1 MQVLALKYRPKHFSE
16 LVGQE
21 SVAKTLSLALDNQRL
36 ANAYL
41 FSGLRGSGKTS
52 SSRIFA
58 RALMCETGPKAV
70 PCDTCIQCQSALN
83 NHHIDIIEMDG
94 ASNRG
99 IDDVRNLIE
108 QTRYKPSFGRYKIF
122 IIDEVHMFTTE
133 AFNALLKTLEE
144 PPSHVKF
151 LLATTDAL
159 KLPATILSRTQHF
172 RFKKIPENSVI
183 SHLKTILEKEQVS
196 YETSALEKLAHS
208 GQGSLRDTITLL
220 EQAIN
225 YCDNAITESKV
236 AEMLGAIDRSVLEDF
251 FQSLINQDEA
261 RLQERYAI
269 LENYETESVLEE
281 MMLFLKAKLLS
292 PDSYS
297 ILLIERFFKII
308 MSSLSLLKEGANAS
322 FVLLLLK
329 MKFKE
334 ALKLKALDDAI
345 LELEQSKESVL
356 KPLNQNANAS
366 KQEPKSTE
374 KIEQAERI
382 EGTEKKEK
390 LETRENTETLQ
401 TLMLS
406 AKDRIFHNLF
416 KQVQTLVYERNY
428 ELGEVFE
435 KNIRFIDFDSQTK
448 TLTWESLATDKDKEL
463 LRERFKIVKSIVD
476 GVFGKGENIKIAL
489 KHHLENKSTLE
500 TQEIKDFK
508 ISSLREKILP
518 KPTIETTAETK
529 ENDTKEAVG
538 KALQTKENDTKEAVG
553 KALQTKENDT
563 KEAVGK
569 ALQTK
574 ENDTKEAVGK
584 ALQTKENDTKE
595 TKETQPKQAPTA
607 LQEFMANH
615 SELIEEI
622 KSEFEIKSVELL

>member
-58 RALMCETGPKAV
+58 RALMCEEGPKAV

-345 LELEQSKESVL
+345 LELEQSKESAL
-356 KPLNQNANAS
+356 KPLNQNANAF
-366 KQEPKSTE
+366 KQESAE
-374 KIEQAERI
+374 KIEKP
-382 EGTEKKEK
+382 GKK
-390 LETRENTETLQ
+390 ENTETPQ
-401 TLMLS
+401 TPMLS

-428 ELGEVFE
+428 ELGAVFE

-489 KHHLENKSTLE
+489 KHHLENKSALE
-500 TQEIKDFK
+500 EIKEFK
-508 ISSLREKILP
+508 FPSLKP
-518 KPTIETTAETK
+518 KPTTETTAEMKEKETKEAIEKETK
-529 ENDTKEAVG
+529 ENDTKEI
-538 KALQTKENDTKEAVG
+538 Q
-553 KALQTKENDT
+553 
-563 KEAVGK
+563 
-569 ALQTK
+569 
-574 ENDTKEAVGK
+574 
-584 ALQTKENDTKE
+584 
-595 TKETQPKQAPTA
+595 ETQPKETPTA
-607 LQEFMANH
+607 LQEFMASH
-615 SELIEEI
+615 SDLIEEI

>member
-58 RALMCETGPKAV
+58 RALMCEEGPKAV

-261 RLQERYAI
+261 RLKERYAI

-345 LELEQSKESVL
+345 LELEQA
-356 KPLNQNANAS
+356 PFNQSPSISYNAP
-366 KQEPKSTE
+366 KQEPKSAE
-374 KIEQAERI
+374 KVEKP
-382 EGTEKKEK
+382 EKKESA
-390 LETRENTETLQ
+390 EAPQ
-401 TLMLS
+401 TPMLS
-406 AKDRIFHNLF
+406 AKDRIFYNLF

-428 ELGEVFE
+428 ELGAVFE

-463 LRERFKIVKSIVD
+463 LRERFKIVKGIVD
-476 GVFGKGENIKIAL
+476 GIFGKGESIKIAL
-489 KHHLENKSTLE
+489 KHHLENKSAREE
-500 TQEIKDFK
+500 TKEIK

-518 KPTIETTAETK
+518 KPTTETTAETK
-529 ENDTKEAVG
+529 EKEVQ
-538 KALQTKENDTKEAVG
+538 KNEIKEKEIKENDTKEV
-553 KALQTKENDT
+553 Q
-563 KEAVGK
+563 
-569 ALQTK
+569 
-574 ENDTKEAVGK
+574 
-584 ALQTKENDTKE
+584 
-595 TKETQPKQAPTA
+595 ETQPKESPTA

-615 SELIEEI
+615 SNLIEEI

>member
-58 RALMCETGPKAV
+58 RALMCEEGPKAV

-196 YETSALEKLAHS
+196 YESSALEKLAHS

-251 FQSLINQDEA
+251 FQSLINQDEV
-261 RLQERYAI
+261 RLKERYAI
-269 LENYETESVLEE
+269 LEKYETESVLEE

-356 KPLNQNANAS
+356 KPLNQNANAP
-366 KQEPKSTE
+366 KQEPKSAE
-374 KIEQAERI
+374 KREKP
-382 EGTEKKEK
+382 EKK
-390 LETRENTETLQ
+390 ENTETPQ
-401 TLMLS
+401 TPMLS

-428 ELGEVFE
+428 ELGAVFE

-448 TLTWESLATDKDKEL
+448 TLTWESLATNKDKEL

-489 KHHLENKSTLE
+489 KNHLENKSAPEE
-500 TQEIKDFK
+500 TKEVKDFK
-508 ISSLREKILP
+508 ISSLREKISP
-518 KPTIETTAETK
+518 KPTTETTAETK
-529 ENDTKEAVG
+529 EKEIQKKEIKENNTKEV
-538 KALQTKENDTKEAVG
+538 Q
-553 KALQTKENDT
+553 
-563 KEAVGK
+563 
-569 ALQTK
+569 
-574 ENDTKEAVGK
+574 
-584 ALQTKENDTKE
+584 
-595 TKETQPKQAPTA
+595 ETQPKEAPTA

-615 SELIEEI
+615 SNLIEEI

>member
-21 SVAKTLSLALDNQRL
+21 SVAKTLSLALNNQRL

-58 RALMCETGPKAV
+58 RALMCEEGPKAV
-70 PCDTCIQCQSALN
+70 PCDTCTQCQSALN

-308 MSSLSLLKEGANAS
+308 MSGLSLLKEGANAS

-345 LELEQSKESVL
+345 LELEQSKESAL
-356 KPLNQNANAS
+356 KPLNQNANAF
-366 KQEPKSTE
+366 KQEPKSAK
-374 KIEQAERI
+374 KIEKP
-382 EGTEKKEK
+382 EK
-390 LETRENTETLQ
+390 RENTETPQ
-401 TLMLS
+401 TPMLS

-428 ELGEVFE
+428 ELGAVFE

-489 KHHLENKSTLE
+489 KNHSENKSTLE
-500 TQEIKDFK
+500 VVKEFK
-508 ISSLREKILP
+508 FPSSKP
-518 KPTIETTAETK
+518 KPTTETTAETK
-529 ENDTKEAVG
+529 E
-538 KALQTKENDTKEAVG
+538 
-553 KALQTKENDT
+553 
-563 KEAVGK
+563 
-569 ALQTK
+569 
-574 ENDTKEAVGK
+574 
-584 ALQTKENDTKE
+584 KE
-595 TKETQPKQAPTA
+595 TKEKEIKEKEIKEKEIKEKEVQETQPKQAPTA

-615 SELIEEI
+615 SNLIEEI

>member
-58 RALMCETGPKAV
+58 RALMCEEGPKAV
-70 PCDTCIQCQSALN
+70 PCDTCTQCQSALN

-356 KPLNQNANAS
+356 KPLNQNANAP
-366 KQEPKSTE
+366 KQEPKS
-374 KIEQAERI
+374 AERI
-382 EGTEKKEK
+382 EGTEKKESAEK
-390 LETRENTETLQ
+390 KENAETPQ
-401 TLMLS
+401 TPMLS

-428 ELGEVFE
+428 ELGAVFE
-435 KNIRFIDFDSQTK
+435 KNICFIDFDSQTK

-463 LRERFKIVKSIVD
+463 LRERFKIVKGIVD
-476 GVFGKGENIKIAL
+476 SVFGKGENIKIAL
-489 KHHLENKSTLE
+489 KNHLENKSAPLE
-500 TQEIKDFK
+500 EVKEFK

-518 KPTIETTAETK
+518 KPTTETTAEMQEKEVQKNEIKEKEIK
-529 ENDTKEAVG
+529 ENDTKEV
-538 KALQTKENDTKEAVG
+538 Q
-553 KALQTKENDT
+553 
-563 KEAVGK
+563 
-569 ALQTK
+569 
-574 ENDTKEAVGK
+574 
-584 ALQTKENDTKE
+584 
-595 TKETQPKQAPTA
+595 ETQPKQAPTA

>member
-16 LVGQE
+16 LIGQE

-58 RALMCETGPKAV
+58 RALMCEEGPKAV

-196 YETSALEKLAHS
+196 YESSALEKLAHS

-261 RLQERYAI
+261 RLKERYAI

-345 LELEQSKESVL
+345 LELEQT
-356 KPLNQNANAS
+356 PFNQNPSISYNAP

-374 KIEQAERI
+374 KREQAERI
-382 EGTEKKEK
+382 EGTEKREK
-390 LETRENTETLQ
+390 LEKRENAETPQ
-401 TLMLS
+401 TPMLS

-428 ELGEVFE
+428 ELGAVFE

-489 KHHLENKSTLE
+489 KNHSENKSAREE
-500 TQEIKDFK
+500 TKEIKDFK

-518 KPTIETTAETK
+518 QPTTETTAEMKEKETKEAVKKEIKEKEIK
-529 ENDTKEAVG
+529 ENDTKEI
-538 KALQTKENDTKEAVG
+538 Q
-553 KALQTKENDT
+553 
-563 KEAVGK
+563 
-569 ALQTK
+569 
-574 ENDTKEAVGK
+574 
-584 ALQTKENDTKE
+584 
-595 TKETQPKQAPTA
+595 ETQPKEAPTA

-615 SELIEEI
+615 SNLIEEI

>member
-196 YETSALEKLAHS
+196 YENSALEKLAHS

-269 LENYETESVLEE
+269 LENYETEGVLEE

-292 PDSYS
+292 PDTYS

-345 LELEQSKESVL
+345 VELEQT
-356 KPLNQNANAS
+356 PFNQNPSISYNAP
-366 KQEPKSTE
+366 KQEFKNIE
-374 KIEQAERI
+374 KREKREQIESI
-382 EGTEKKEK
+382 EK
-390 LETRENTETLQ
+390 RENTETPQ
-401 TLMLS
+401 TPMLS

-428 ELGEVFE
+428 ELGAVFE
-435 KNIRFIDFDSQTK
+435 KNIRFIDFDSQIK

-489 KHHLENKSTLE
+489 KHHLENKSAPEE
-500 TQEIKDFK
+500 TKEFK
-508 ISSLREKILP
+508 FPPLKP
-518 KPTIETTAETK
+518 KPTTETTAEMK
-529 ENDTKEAVG
+529 ENEKEAVG
-538 KALQTKENDTKEAVG
+538 KALQTKENDTKEIQ
-553 KALQTKENDT
+553 KKEVQKKRFKKPN
-563 KEAVGK
+563 
-569 ALQTK
+569 
-574 ENDTKEAVGK
+574 
-584 ALQTKENDTKE
+584 
-595 TKETQPKQAPTA
+595 PKKPQQRCKNLWLTT
-607 LQEFMANH
+607 LN
-615 SELIEEI
+615 
-622 KSEFEIKSVELL
+622 

>member
-58 RALMCETGPKAV
+58 RALMCEEGPKAV

-196 YETSALEKLAHS
+196 YESSALEKLAHS

-261 RLQERYAI
+261 RLKERYAI

-345 LELEQSKESVL
+345 VELEQT
-356 KPLNQNANAS
+356 PFNQSPSISYNAP
-366 KQEPKSTE
+366 KQEPKSAE
-374 KIEQAERI
+374 RIEQAERI
-382 EGTEKKEK
+382 EGTEK
-390 LETRENTETLQ
+390 RENTEKIASAETPQ
-401 TLMLS
+401 TPMLS

-428 ELGEVFE
+428 ELGAVFE

-448 TLTWESLATDKDKEL
+448 TLTWESLATNKDKEL

-489 KHHLENKSTLE
+489 KNHSENKSAPEE
-500 TQEIKDFK
+500 TKDFK
-508 ISSLREKILP
+508 FSYSKP
-518 KPTIETTAETK
+518 KPTIETTAEMK
-529 ENDTKEAVG
+529 EKEVQKNEIKEKEVQENDTKEI
-538 KALQTKENDTKEAVG
+538 QEA
-553 KALQTKENDT
+553 
-563 KEAVGK
+563 
-569 ALQTK
+569 
-574 ENDTKEAVGK
+574 
-584 ALQTKENDTKE
+584 
-595 TKETQPKQAPTA
+595 QPKQASTA

-615 SELIEEI
+615 SNLIEEI

>member
-58 RALMCETGPKAV
+58 RALMCEKGPKAV
-70 PCDTCIQCQSALN
+70 PCDTCTQCQSALN

-183 SHLKTILEKEQVS
+183 SHLKTILEKERVS

-292 PDSYS
+292 PDAYS

-345 LELEQSKESVL
+345 LELEQSKESAL
-356 KPLNQNANAS
+356 KPLNQNANAF
-366 KQEPKSTE
+366 KQESAE
-374 KIEQAERI
+374 KIEKPEKRESAE
-382 EGTEKKEK
+382 TP
-390 LETRENTETLQ
+390 Q
-401 TLMLS
+401 TPMLS

-428 ELGEVFE
+428 ELGAVFE
-435 KNIRFIDFDSQTK
+435 KNICFIDFDSQTK
-448 TLTWESLATDKDKEL
+448 TLTWESLATHKDKEL

-489 KHHLENKSTLE
+489 KNHSENKSALE
-500 TQEIKDFK
+500 VVKEFK
-508 ISSLREKILP
+508 FPSLKP
-518 KPTIETTAETK
+518 KPTTETTAETK
-529 ENDTKEAVG
+529 EKEI
-538 KALQTKENDTKEAVG
+538 QENDTKEI
-553 KALQTKENDT
+553 Q
-563 KEAVGK
+563 
-569 ALQTK
+569 
-574 ENDTKEAVGK
+574 
-584 ALQTKENDTKE
+584 
-595 TKETQPKQAPTA
+595 ETQPKETPTA

-615 SELIEEI
+615 SDLIEEI

>member
-58 RALMCETGPKAV
+58 RALMCEEGPKAV

-345 LELEQSKESVL
+345 LELEQTKESAFQ
-356 KPLNQNANAS
+356 PLNQNANAP
-366 KQEPKSTE
+366 KQEPKS
-374 KIEQAERI
+374 AERI
-382 EGTEKKEK
+382 ERTEKRESTEK
-390 LETRENTETLQ
+390 IASAETPQ
-401 TLMLS
+401 TPMFS

-428 ELGEVFE
+428 ELGAVFE

-476 GVFGKGENIKIAL
+476 GVFGKGENIKIVL
-489 KHHLENKSTLE
+489 KNHSENKSAREE
-500 TQEIKDFK
+500 TKEVKDFK

-518 KPTIETTAETK
+518 KPTTETTAEMKEKEVQKNEIKEKEIK
-529 ENDTKEAVG
+529 ENDTKEV
-538 KALQTKENDTKEAVG
+538 Q
-553 KALQTKENDT
+553 
-563 KEAVGK
+563 
-569 ALQTK
+569 
-574 ENDTKEAVGK
+574 
-584 ALQTKENDTKE
+584 
-595 TKETQPKQAPTA
+595 ETQPKETPTA

>member
-58 RALMCETGPKAV
+58 RALMCEEGPKAV

-261 RLQERYAI
+261 RLKERYAI

-345 LELEQSKESVL
+345 VELEQA
-356 KPLNQNANAS
+356 PFNQSPSISYNAP
-366 KQEPKSTE
+366 KQEPKS
-374 KIEQAERI
+374 IERI
-382 EGTEKKEK
+382 EGAEKKE
-390 LETRENTETLQ
+390 NTEIPQ
-401 TLMLS
+401 TPMLS

-428 ELGEVFE
+428 ELGAVFE

-448 TLTWESLATDKDKEL
+448 TLTWESLAADKDKEL
-463 LRERFKIVKSIVD
+463 LRERFKIVKGIVD

-489 KHHLENKSTLE
+489 KNHSENKSAPE
-500 TQEIKDFK
+500 TKEVKEFK
-508 ISSLREKILP
+508 FPFL
-518 KPTIETTAETK
+518 KPQPTTETTAEMKEKEVQKNEIKEKEIK
-529 ENDTKEAVG
+529 ENDTKEVQE
-538 KALQTKENDTKEAVG
+538 KEIKENE
-553 KALQTKENDT
+553 
-563 KEAVGK
+563 
-569 ALQTK
+569 
-574 ENDTKEAVGK
+574 
-584 ALQTKENDTKE
+584 TKE
-595 TKETQPKQAPTA
+595 TKEAKPKEAPTA

>member
-58 RALMCETGPKAV
+58 RALMCEEGPKAV

-196 YETSALEKLAHS
+196 YESSALEKLAHS

-251 FQSLINQDEA
+251 FQSLINQDEV

-269 LENYETESVLEE
+269 LENYETEGVLEE

-345 LELEQSKESVL
+345 LELEQT
-356 KPLNQNANAS
+356 PFNQNPSISYNAP
-366 KQEPKSTE
+366 KQEFKGTE
-374 KIEQAERI
+374 KIEQVERI
-382 EGTEKKEK
+382 EGTEKREK
-390 LETRENTETLQ
+390 LEKRENTEAPQ
-401 TLMLS
+401 TPMLS

-428 ELGEVFE
+428 ELGAVFE

-476 GVFGKGENIKIAL
+476 GVFGKGESIKIAL
-489 KHHLENKSTLE
+489 KNHLENKSAPEE
-500 TQEIKDFK
+500 TKEVKEFK
-508 ISSLREKILP
+508 FPYL
-518 KPTIETTAETK
+518 KPQPTTETTAETK
-529 ENDTKEAVG
+529 ENEKEAVG
-538 KALQTKENDTKEAVG
+538 KALQTKENDTKEIKEKEVQE
-553 KALQTKENDT
+553 KEIKENDT
-563 KEAVGK
+563 KEV
-569 ALQTK
+569 Q
-574 ENDTKEAVGK
+574 
-584 ALQTKENDTKE
+584 
-595 TKETQPKQAPTA
+595 ETQPKETPTA

>member
-58 RALMCETGPKAV
+58 RALMCEEGPKAV

-236 AEMLGAIDRSVLEDF
+236 AAMLGAIDRSVLEDF

-261 RLQERYAI
+261 RLKERYAI

-345 LELEQSKESVL
+345 VELEQA
-356 KPLNQNANAS
+356 PFNQSPSISYNAP
-366 KQEPKSTE
+366 KQEFKNIEKRE
-374 KIEQAERI
+374 KIEQI
-382 EGTEKKEK
+382 ESIEK
-390 LETRENTETLQ
+390 RENAETPQ
-401 TLMLS
+401 TPMLS

-428 ELGEVFE
+428 ELGVVFE

-463 LRERFKIVKSIVD
+463 LRERVKIVKSIVD
-476 GVFGKGENIKIAL
+476 SVFGKGENIKIAL
-489 KHHLENKSTLE
+489 KNHLENKSTPEE
-500 TQEIKDFK
+500 TKEVKDFK

-518 KPTIETTAETK
+518 KPTTETTAEIQEKETKEAVKKEIKEKEIQKKEIK
-529 ENDTKEAVG
+529 ENDTKEV
-538 KALQTKENDTKEAVG
+538 Q
-553 KALQTKENDT
+553 
-563 KEAVGK
+563 
-569 ALQTK
+569 
-574 ENDTKEAVGK
+574 
-584 ALQTKENDTKE
+584 
-595 TKETQPKQAPTA
+595 ETQPKETPTA
-607 LQEFMANH
+607 LQEFMANY
-615 SELIEEI
+615 SDLIEEI

>member
-58 RALMCETGPKAV
+58 RALMCEEGPKAV
-70 PCDTCIQCQSALN
+70 PCDTCTQCQSALN

-236 AEMLGAIDRSVLEDF
+236 TEMLGAIDRSVLEDF

-292 PDSYS
+292 PDTYS

-308 MSSLSLLKEGANAS
+308 MSGLSLLKEGANAS

-356 KPLNQNANAS
+356 KPLNQNASAF
-366 KQEPKSTE
+366 KQESAE
-374 KIEQAERI
+374 KIEKPEKRESAE
-382 EGTEKKEK
+382 TP
-390 LETRENTETLQ
+390 Q
-401 TLMLS
+401 TPMLS

-428 ELGEVFE
+428 ELGAVFE

-448 TLTWESLATDKDKEL
+448 TLIWESLATHKDKEL

-489 KHHLENKSTLE
+489 KNHSENKSTLE
-500 TQEIKDFK
+500 EIKEFK
-508 ISSLREKILP
+508 FPSLKP
-518 KPTIETTAETK
+518 KPTTETTAEMKEKETKEAIEKETK
-529 ENDTKEAVG
+529 ENDTKEI
-538 KALQTKENDTKEAVG
+538 Q
-553 KALQTKENDT
+553 
-563 KEAVGK
+563 
-569 ALQTK
+569 
-574 ENDTKEAVGK
+574 
-584 ALQTKENDTKE
+584 
-595 TKETQPKQAPTA
+595 ETQPKETPTA

-615 SELIEEI
+615 SDLIEEI

>member
-108 QTRYKPSFGRYKIF
+108 QTRYKPSFGHYKIF

-345 LELEQSKESVL
+345 LELEQT
-356 KPLNQNANAS
+356 PFNQSPSISYNAP

-390 LETRENTETLQ
+390 LETRENTETPQ
-401 TLMLS
+401 TPMLS

-428 ELGEVFE
+428 ELGAVFE

-448 TLTWESLATDKDKEL
+448 TLTWESLATNKDKEL
-463 LRERFKIVKSIVD
+463 LRERFKIVKGIVD
-476 GVFGKGENIKIAL
+476 SVFGKGENIKIAL
-489 KHHLENKSTLE
+489 KNHLENKNAREE
-500 TQEIKDFK
+500 TKEVK

-518 KPTIETTAETK
+518 KPTTETTAETKEKEVQKNEIKEKETK
-529 ENDTKEAVG
+529 ENDTKEV
-538 KALQTKENDTKEAVG
+538 QETKP
-553 KALQTKENDT
+553 
-563 KEAVGK
+563 
-569 ALQTK
+569 
-574 ENDTKEAVGK
+574 
-584 ALQTKENDTKE
+584 KE
-595 TKETQPKQAPTA
+595 TPTA

>member
-58 RALMCETGPKAV
+58 RALMCEEGPKAV

-196 YETSALEKLAHS
+196 YESSALEKLAHS

-269 LENYETESVLEE
+269 LENYETEGVLEE

-345 LELEQSKESVL
+345 VELEQA
-356 KPLNQNANAS
+356 PFNQSPSISYNAP
-366 KQEPKSTE
+366 KQEFKNINIEKRE
-374 KIEQAERI
+374 KIEQIESIEKRESAE
-382 EGTEKKEK
+382 TP
-390 LETRENTETLQ
+390 Q
-401 TLMLS
+401 TPMLS

-428 ELGEVFE
+428 ELGAVFE

-489 KHHLENKSTLE
+489 KHHLENKNAPEE
-500 TQEIKDFK
+500 TKEFK
-508 ISSLREKILP
+508 FPPL
-518 KPTIETTAETK
+518 KPQPTTETTAEMK
-529 ENDTKEAVG
+529 EKETKEAVG
-538 KALQTKENDTKEAVG
+538 KALQTKENDTKEI
-553 KALQTKENDT
+553 KEKEIKENDT
-563 KEAVGK
+563 KEV
-569 ALQTK
+569 K
-574 ENDTKEAVGK
+574 EKE
-584 ALQTKENDTKE
+584 TKE
-595 TKETQPKQAPTA
+595 TKEAQPKEAPTA

-615 SELIEEI
+615 SNLIEEI

>member
-196 YETSALEKLAHS
+196 YESSALEKLAHS

-269 LENYETESVLEE
+269 LENYETEGVLEE

-292 PDSYS
+292 PDTYS

-345 LELEQSKESVL
+345 VELEQT
-356 KPLNQNANAS
+356 PFNQSPSISYNAP
-366 KQEPKSTE
+366 KQESKNIEKRE
-374 KIEQAERI
+374 KIEQI
-382 EGTEKKEK
+382 ESIEK
-390 LETRENTETLQ
+390 RENTETPQ
-401 TLMLS
+401 TPMLS

-428 ELGEVFE
+428 ELGTVFE

-476 GVFGKGENIKIAL
+476 GVFGKGESIKIAL
-489 KHHLENKSTLE
+489 KHHLENKSAPEE
-500 TQEIKDFK
+500 TKEVKDFK
-508 ISSLREKILP
+508 FPFL
-518 KPTIETTAETK
+518 KPQPTTETTAETK
-529 ENDTKEAVG
+529 ENEKEAVG
-538 KALQTKENDTKEAVG
+538 KALQTKENDTKEV
-553 KALQTKENDT
+553 KE
-563 KEAVGK
+563 KEI
-569 ALQTK
+569 QEK
-574 ENDTKEAVGK
+574 EIKE
-584 ALQTKENDTKE
+584 KETKE
-595 TKETQPKQAPTA
+595 TKEAQPKEAPTA

>member
-58 RALMCETGPKAV
+58 RALMCEKGPKAV

-144 PPSHVKF
+144 PPGHVKF

-196 YETSALEKLAHS
+196 YESSALEKLAHS

-261 RLQERYAI
+261 RLKERYAI

-345 LELEQSKESVL
+345 VELEQT
-356 KPLNQNANAS
+356 PFNQSPSISYNAP

-382 EGTEKKEK
+382 EGTEKKESAEK
-390 LETRENTETLQ
+390 RENAETPQ
-401 TLMLS
+401 TPMLS

-428 ELGEVFE
+428 ELGAVFE

-448 TLTWESLATDKDKEL
+448 TLTWESLAADKDKEL

-476 GVFGKGENIKIAL
+476 GVFGKGESIKIAL
-489 KHHLENKSTLE
+489 KNHLENKSAPEE
-500 TQEIKDFK
+500 TKEIKDFK

-518 KPTIETTAETK
+518 KPTTETTAEMKENETKEAAEKETK
-529 ENDTKEAVG
+529 ENDTKE
-538 KALQTKENDTKEAVG
+538 KEI
-553 KALQTKENDT
+553 Q
-563 KEAVGK
+563 
-569 ALQTK
+569 
-574 ENDTKEAVGK
+574 
-584 ALQTKENDTKE
+584 
-595 TKETQPKQAPTA
+595 ETQPKETPTA

-615 SELIEEI
+615 SNLIEEI

>member
-21 SVAKTLSLALDNQRL
+21 SVAKTLSLALNNQRL

-58 RALMCETGPKAV
+58 RALMCEEGPKAV
-70 PCDTCIQCQSALN
+70 PCDTCTQCQSALN

-292 PDSYS
+292 PDTYS

-345 LELEQSKESVL
+345 LELEQTKESVF
-356 KPLNQNANAS
+356 KPINQNANAP

-374 KIEQAERI
+374 KIENP
-382 EGTEKKEK
+382 EK
-390 LETRENTETLQ
+390 RENAETPQ
-401 TLMLS
+401 TPMLS

-428 ELGEVFE
+428 ELGAVFE

-448 TLTWESLATDKDKEL
+448 TLIWESLATDKDKEL

-489 KHHLENKSTLE
+489 KNHSENKSVLE
-500 TQEIKDFK
+500 ETKDFK
-508 ISSLREKILP
+508 FSYSKP
-518 KPTIETTAETK
+518 KPTTETTAEMK
-529 ENDTKEAVG
+529 EKETKEAV
-538 KALQTKENDTKEAVG
+538 KKEVKEKEIQEKEIKENETKEV
-553 KALQTKENDT
+553 Q
-563 KEAVGK
+563 
-569 ALQTK
+569 
-574 ENDTKEAVGK
+574 
-584 ALQTKENDTKE
+584 
-595 TKETQPKQAPTA
+595 ETQPKEAPTV

>member
-58 RALMCETGPKAV
+58 RALMCEEGPKAV

-196 YETSALEKLAHS
+196 YEASALEKLAHS

-261 RLQERYAI
+261 RLKERYAI

-334 ALKLKALDDAI
+334 ALKLKAIDDAI
-345 LELEQSKESVL
+345 LELEQTKESVL
-356 KPLNQNANAS
+356 KPINQNANAL
-366 KQEPKSTE
+366 KQEPKS
-374 KIEQAERI
+374 AERI
-382 EGTEKKEK
+382 EGTEK
-390 LETRENTETLQ
+390 RENAETPQ
-401 TLMLS
+401 TPMLS

-428 ELGEVFE
+428 ELGAVFE
-435 KNIRFIDFDSQTK
+435 KKIRFIDFDSQTK
-448 TLTWESLATDKDKEL
+448 TLTWESLATHKDKEL

-489 KHHLENKSTLE
+489 KNQNKSALE
-500 TQEIKDFK
+500 VVKEFK
-508 ISSLREKILP
+508 FPYSKP
-518 KPTIETTAETK
+518 KPTTETTAETK
-529 ENDTKEAVG
+529 EKEIQ
-538 KALQTKENDTKEAVG
+538 KNEIKEKEVQ
-553 KALQTKENDT
+553 KNKIKE
-563 KEAVGK
+563 V
-569 ALQTK
+569 Q
-574 ENDTKEAVGK
+574 
-584 ALQTKENDTKE
+584 
-595 TKETQPKQAPTA
+595 ETQPKETPTA

-615 SELIEEI
+615 SNLIEEI

>member
-58 RALMCETGPKAV
+58 RALMCEEGPKAV

-196 YETSALEKLAHS
+196 YENSALEKLAHS

-261 RLQERYAI
+261 RLQERYTI
-269 LENYETESVLEE
+269 LENYETEGVLEE

-345 LELEQSKESVL
+345 VELEQA
-356 KPLNQNANAS
+356 PFNQSPSISYNAP
-366 KQEPKSTE
+366 KQEFKSIE
-374 KIEQAERI
+374 KREQREQIESMEKRERI
-382 EGTEKKEK
+382 ETP
-390 LETRENTETLQ
+390 Q
-401 TLMLS
+401 TPMLS

-428 ELGEVFE
+428 ELGAVFE

-448 TLTWESLATDKDKEL
+448 TLTWESLAADKDKEL

-489 KHHLENKSTLE
+489 KHHLENKNAPE
-500 TQEIKDFK
+500 
-508 ISSLREKILP
+508 
-518 KPTIETTAETK
+518 ETK
-529 ENDTKEAVG
+529 EVKEFKFPPLKPKLTTEMTAEIQEKETKEAVG
-538 KALQTKENDTKEAVG
+538 KEIKEKEVQ
-553 KALQTKENDT
+553 KKEVQKN
-563 KEAVGK
+563 E
-569 ALQTK
+569 
-574 ENDTKEAVGK
+574 
-584 ALQTKENDTKE
+584 TKE
-595 TKETQPKQAPTA
+595 TKEIQPKEAPTA
-607 LQEFMANH
+607 LQEFIANH

>member
-196 YETSALEKLAHS
+196 YESSALEKLAHS

-269 LENYETESVLEE
+269 LENYETEGVLEE

-345 LELEQSKESVL
+345 VELEQT
-356 KPLNQNANAS
+356 PFNQSPSISYNAP
-366 KQEPKSTE
+366 KQESKNIEKRE
-374 KIEQAERI
+374 KIEQIESIEKRESAE
-382 EGTEKKEK
+382 TP
-390 LETRENTETLQ
+390 Q
-401 TLMLS
+401 TPMLS

-428 ELGEVFE
+428 ELGAVFE

-448 TLTWESLATDKDKEL
+448 TLTWESLAADKDKEL

-489 KHHLENKSTLE
+489 KHHLENKNAPEE
-500 TQEIKDFK
+500 TKEVKEFK
-508 ISSLREKILP
+508 FPPLKP
-518 KPTIETTAETK
+518 KLTTETTAEMKEKETKEAVKKEIKEKEVQKKEIK
-529 ENDTKEAVG
+529 ENDTKEV
-538 KALQTKENDTKEAVG
+538 KEKEV
-553 KALQTKENDT
+553 Q
-563 KEAVGK
+563 
-569 ALQTK
+569 
-574 ENDTKEAVGK
+574 
-584 ALQTKENDTKE
+584 
-595 TKETQPKQAPTA
+595 ETQPKEAPTA

-615 SELIEEI
+615 SNLIEEI

>member
-196 YETSALEKLAHS
+196 YESSALEKLAHS

-261 RLQERYAI
+261 RLQECYAI

-292 PDSYS
+292 PDTYS

-345 LELEQSKESVL
+345 LELEQT
-356 KPLNQNANAS
+356 PFNQSPSISYSAP
-366 KQEPKSTE
+366 KQEFKN
-374 KIEQAERI
+374 IEQREQREQI
-382 EGTEKKEK
+382 ENIEK
-390 LETRENTETLQ
+390 RENAEALQ
-401 TLMLS
+401 TPMLS

-428 ELGEVFE
+428 ELGAVFE

-448 TLTWESLATDKDKEL
+448 TLTWESLATNKDKEL

-476 GVFGKGENIKIAL
+476 SVFGKGENIKIAL
-489 KHHLENKSTLE
+489 KNHLENKSAREE
-500 TQEIKDFK
+500 TKEVK
-508 ISSLREKILP
+508 ISSLKEKILP
-518 KPTIETTAETK
+518 KPTTETTAEMQEKEIQKNEIKEKEIK
-529 ENDTKEAVG
+529 ENDTKEI
-538 KALQTKENDTKEAVG
+538 KEKEV
-553 KALQTKENDT
+553 QEN
-563 KEAVGK
+563 E
-569 ALQTK
+569 
-574 ENDTKEAVGK
+574 
-584 ALQTKENDTKE
+584 TKE
-595 TKETQPKQAPTA
+595 TKETQPKEAPTA

>member
-108 QTRYKPSFGRYKIF
+108 QTHYKPSFGRYKIF

-196 YETSALEKLAHS
+196 YESSALEKLAHS

-269 LENYETESVLEE
+269 LENYETEGVLEE

-345 LELEQSKESVL
+345 VELEQT
-356 KPLNQNANAS
+356 PFNQSPSISYNAP
-366 KQEPKSTE
+366 KQESKNIEKREKRE
-374 KIEQAERI
+374 KIESIEKRESAE
-382 EGTEKKEK
+382 TP
-390 LETRENTETLQ
+390 Q
-401 TLMLS
+401 TPMLS

-428 ELGEVFE
+428 ELGAVFE

-448 TLTWESLATDKDKEL
+448 TLTWESLAADKDKEL

-489 KHHLENKSTLE
+489 KHHLENKNAPEE
-500 TQEIKDFK
+500 TKEVKEFK
-508 ISSLREKILP
+508 FPPLKP
-518 KPTIETTAETK
+518 KLTTETTAEMQEK
-529 ENDTKEAVG
+529 ETKEAVG
-538 KALQTKENDTKEAVG
+538 KEIKEKEVQKNYTKEV
-553 KALQTKENDT
+553 Q
-563 KEAVGK
+563 
-569 ALQTK
+569 
-574 ENDTKEAVGK
+574 
-584 ALQTKENDTKE
+584 
-595 TKETQPKQAPTA
+595 ETQPKEVPTA

-615 SELIEEI
+615 SNLIEEI

>member
-196 YETSALEKLAHS
+196 YESSALEKLAHS

-236 AEMLGAIDRSVLEDF
+236 AAMLGAIDRSVLEDF

-269 LENYETESVLEE
+269 LENYETEGVLEE

-292 PDSYS
+292 PDTYS

-345 LELEQSKESVL
+345 VELEQT
-356 KPLNQNANAS
+356 PFNQSPSINYNAP
-366 KQEPKSTE
+366 KQESKNIE
-374 KIEQAERI
+374 KREQIESIEKRESAE
-382 EGTEKKEK
+382 TP
-390 LETRENTETLQ
+390 Q
-401 TLMLS
+401 TPMLS

-428 ELGEVFE
+428 ELGAVFE

-476 GVFGKGENIKIAL
+476 GVFGKGESIKIAL
-489 KHHLENKSTLE
+489 KHHLENKSAREE
-500 TQEIKDFK
+500 TKEVKDFK

-518 KPTIETTAETK
+518 KPTTETTAETK
-529 ENDTKEAVG
+529 ENEKEAVG
-538 KALQTKENDTKEAVG
+538 KEIKEKEVQKKETKENDTKEV
-553 KALQTKENDT
+553 QEI
-563 KEAVGK
+563 
-569 ALQTK
+569 
-574 ENDTKEAVGK
+574 
-584 ALQTKENDTKE
+584 
-595 TKETQPKQAPTA
+595 QPKEVPTA

-615 SELIEEI
+615 SNLIEEI

>member
-58 RALMCETGPKAV
+58 RALMCEEGPKAV
-70 PCDTCIQCQSALN
+70 PCDTCTQCQSALN

-308 MSSLSLLKEGANAS
+308 MSGLSLLKEGANAS

-345 LELEQSKESVL
+345 LELEQSKESTL
-356 KPLNQNANAS
+356 KPLNQNANAF
-366 KQEPKSTE
+366 KQESAE
-374 KIEQAERI
+374 KIEKPEKRESAE
-382 EGTEKKEK
+382 TP
-390 LETRENTETLQ
+390 Q
-401 TLMLS
+401 TPMLS

-428 ELGEVFE
+428 ELGAVFE
-435 KNIRFIDFDSQTK
+435 KNICFIDFDSQTK
-448 TLTWESLATDKDKEL
+448 TLTWESLATNKDKEL

-489 KHHLENKSTLE
+489 KNHSENKSALE
-500 TQEIKDFK
+500 VVKEFK
-508 ISSLREKILP
+508 FPSLKP
-518 KPTIETTAETK
+518 KPTTETTAETK
-529 ENDTKEAVG
+529 ENETKEAV
-538 KALQTKENDTKEAVG
+538 E
-553 KALQTKENDT
+553 
-563 KEAVGK
+563 
-569 ALQTK
+569 
-574 ENDTKEAVGK
+574 
-584 ALQTKENDTKE
+584 KE
-595 TKETQPKQAPTA
+595 TKEKEVQKTQPKETPTA
-607 LQEFMANH
+607 LQEFMANC
-615 SELIEEI
+615 SDLIEEI

>member
-196 YETSALEKLAHS
+196 YENSALEKLAHS

-269 LENYETESVLEE
+269 LENYETEGVLEE

-292 PDSYS
+292 PDTYS

-345 LELEQSKESVL
+345 VELEQT
-356 KPLNQNANAS
+356 PFNQSPSISYNAP
-366 KQEPKSTE
+366 KQEPKS
-374 KIEQAERI
+374 AERI
-382 EGTEKKEK
+382 EGIEK
-390 LETRENTETLQ
+390 RENAETPQ
-401 TLMLS
+401 TPMLS

-428 ELGEVFE
+428 ELGAVFE

-489 KHHLENKSTLE
+489 KHHLENKSAPEE
-500 TQEIKDFK
+500 TKEVKFPF
-508 ISSLREKILP
+508 L
-518 KPTIETTAETK
+518 KPQPTTETTAETK
-529 ENDTKEAVG
+529 ENEKEAVG
-538 KALQTKENDTKEAVG
+538 KALQTKENDTKEIQ
-553 KALQTKENDT
+553 KKEVQK
-563 KEAVGK
+563 KEVQK
-569 ALQTK
+569 K
-574 ENDTKEAVGK
+574 EVQKKEVQK
-584 ALQTKENDTKE
+584 NETKE
-595 TKETQPKQAPTA
+595 TKEAQPKEAPTA

>member
-58 RALMCETGPKAV
+58 RALMCEEGPKAV
-70 PCDTCIQCQSALN
+70 PCDTCTQCQSALN

-292 PDSYS
+292 PDTYS
-297 ILLIERFFKII
+297 ILLIERFFKIT
-308 MSSLSLLKEGANAS
+308 MSGLSLLKEGANAS

-356 KPLNQNANAS
+356 KPLNQNANAF
-366 KQEPKSTE
+366 KQEPKSAE
-374 KIEQAERI
+374 KIE
-382 EGTEKKEK
+382 K
-390 LETRENTETLQ
+390 LEKRESAETPQ
-401 TLMLS
+401 TPMLS

-428 ELGEVFE
+428 ELGAVFE

-448 TLTWESLATDKDKEL
+448 TLTWESLATHKDKEL

-489 KHHLENKSTLE
+489 KNHSENKSALE
-500 TQEIKDFK
+500 EIKEFK
-508 ISSLREKILP
+508 IPYSKP
-518 KPTIETTAETK
+518 KPTTETTAEMKEKETKEAVEKETK
-529 ENDTKEAVG
+529 ENDTKE
-538 KALQTKENDTKEAVG
+538 KEI
-553 KALQTKENDT
+553 Q
-563 KEAVGK
+563 
-569 ALQTK
+569 
-574 ENDTKEAVGK
+574 
-584 ALQTKENDTKE
+584 
-595 TKETQPKQAPTA
+595 ETQPKEAPTA

-615 SELIEEI
+615 SDLIEEI

>member
-16 LVGQE
+16 LIGQE

-70 PCDTCIQCQSALN
+70 PCDTCTQCQSALN

-196 YETSALEKLAHS
+196 YESSALEKLAHS

-261 RLQERYAI
+261 RLKERYAI

-356 KPLNQNANAS
+356 KPINQNANAP

-382 EGTEKKEK
+382 ERTEKIASA
-390 LETRENTETLQ
+390 ETPQ
-401 TLMLS
+401 TPMLS

-428 ELGEVFE
+428 ELGVVFE

-448 TLTWESLATDKDKEL
+448 TLTWESLAADKDKEL
-463 LRERFKIVKSIVD
+463 LRERFKIVKGIVD

-489 KHHLENKSTLE
+489 KNHLENKSAREE
-500 TQEIKDFK
+500 TKEVKDFK

-518 KPTIETTAETK
+518 KPTTETTAEMK
-529 ENDTKEAVG
+529 EKETKEAV
-538 KALQTKENDTKEAVG
+538 KKEIKE
-553 KALQTKENDT
+553 KEI
-563 KEAVGK
+563 KE
-569 ALQTK
+569 K
-574 ENDTKEAVGK
+574 EVKE
-584 ALQTKENDTKE
+584 KEIKE
-595 TKETQPKQAPTA
+595 VQEIQPKEAPTA

-615 SELIEEI
+615 SNLIEEI

>member
-58 RALMCETGPKAV
+58 RALMCEEGPKAV
-70 PCDTCIQCQSALN
+70 PCDTCTQCQSALN

-292 PDSYS
+292 PDAYS

-308 MSSLSLLKEGANAS
+308 MSGLSLLKEGANAS

-356 KPLNQNANAS
+356 KPLNQNANAF
-366 KQEPKSTE
+366 KQESAE
-374 KIEQAERI
+374 KIEKPEKRESAE
-382 EGTEKKEK
+382 TP
-390 LETRENTETLQ
+390 Q
-401 TLMLS
+401 TPMLS

-428 ELGEVFE
+428 ELGAVFE

-448 TLTWESLATDKDKEL
+448 TLTWESLATNKDKEL

-489 KHHLENKSTLE
+489 KNHSENKSALE
-500 TQEIKDFK
+500 VVKEFK
-508 ISSLREKILP
+508 FPSLKP
-518 KPTIETTAETK
+518 KPTTETTAEIEKNETKEKEAQENDTKEAVEKETK
-529 ENDTKEAVG
+529 ENDTKEI
-538 KALQTKENDTKEAVG
+538 Q
-553 KALQTKENDT
+553 
-563 KEAVGK
+563 
-569 ALQTK
+569 
-574 ENDTKEAVGK
+574 
-584 ALQTKENDTKE
+584 
-595 TKETQPKQAPTA
+595 ETQPKETPTA
-607 LQEFMANH
+607 LQEFMANY
-615 SELIEEI
+615 SDLIEEI

>member
-58 RALMCETGPKAV
+58 RALMCEEGPKAV

-196 YETSALEKLAHS
+196 YENSALEKLAHS

-269 LENYETESVLEE
+269 LENYETEGVLEE

-292 PDSYS
+292 PDTYS

-345 LELEQSKESVL
+345 VELEQT
-356 KPLNQNANAS
+356 PFNQNPSISYNAP
-366 KQEPKSTE
+366 KQEPKS
-374 KIEQAERI
+374 AERI
-382 EGTEKKEK
+382 EGTEKREK
-390 LETRENTETLQ
+390 LEKKENTEAPQ
-401 TLMLS
+401 TPMLS

-428 ELGEVFE
+428 ELGAVFE

-489 KHHLENKSTLE
+489 KHHLENKSAPEE
-500 TQEIKDFK
+500 TKEVKEFK
-508 ISSLREKILP
+508 FPPL
-518 KPTIETTAETK
+518 KPQPTTETTAEMK
-529 ENDTKEAVG
+529 EKEVQ
-538 KALQTKENDTKEAVG
+538 KNEIKE
-553 KALQTKENDT
+553 
-563 KEAVGK
+563 
-569 ALQTK
+569 
-574 ENDTKEAVGK
+574 
-584 ALQTKENDTKE
+584 KE
-595 TKETQPKQAPTA
+595 TKENETKEVQETQPKEAPTA
-607 LQEFMANH
+607 LQEFMTNH

>member
-58 RALMCETGPKAV
+58 RALMCEEGPKSV
-70 PCDTCIQCQSALN
+70 PCDTCTQCQSALN

-225 YCDNAITESKV
+225 YCYCDNAITESKV

-261 RLQERYAI
+261 RLKERYAI

-292 PDSYS
+292 PDFYS

-308 MSSLSLLKEGANAS
+308 MSGLSLLKEGANAS

-356 KPLNQNANAS
+356 KPLNQNANAF
-366 KQEPKSTE
+366 KQEPKSAE
-374 KIEQAERI
+374 KIEKPEKREGAE
-382 EGTEKKEK
+382 TP
-390 LETRENTETLQ
+390 Q
-401 TLMLS
+401 TPMLS

-428 ELGEVFE
+428 ELGAVFE

-448 TLTWESLATDKDKEL
+448 TLTWESLATHKDKEL

-476 GVFGKGENIKIAL
+476 GVFGKGESIKIAL
-489 KHHLENKSTLE
+489 KNQNKSALE
-500 TQEIKDFK
+500 EIKEFK
-508 ISSLREKILP
+508 FPYSKP
-518 KPTIETTAETK
+518 KPTTETTAETK
-529 ENDTKEAVG
+529 EKEIKEAAE
-538 KALQTKENDTKEAVG
+538 KEIKENDTKEV
-553 KALQTKENDT
+553 Q
-563 KEAVGK
+563 
-569 ALQTK
+569 
-574 ENDTKEAVGK
+574 
-584 ALQTKENDTKE
+584 
-595 TKETQPKQAPTA
+595 ETQPKQAPTA

-615 SELIEEI
+615 SNLIEEI

>member
-236 AEMLGAIDRSVLEDF
+236 AAMLGAIDRSVLEDF

-261 RLQERYAI
+261 RLKERYAI

-345 LELEQSKESVL
+345 VELEQA
-356 KPLNQNANAS
+356 PFNQSPSISYNAP
-366 KQEPKSTE
+366 KQEFKNIEKRE
-374 KIEQAERI
+374 KIEQI
-382 EGTEKKEK
+382 ESIEK
-390 LETRENTETLQ
+390 RENAETPQ
-401 TLMLS
+401 TPMLS

-428 ELGEVFE
+428 ELGVVFE

-463 LRERFKIVKSIVD
+463 LRERVKIVKSIVD
-476 GVFGKGENIKIAL
+476 SVFGKGENIKIAL
-489 KHHLENKSTLE
+489 KNHLENKSAPEE
-500 TQEIKDFK
+500 TKEVKDFK

-518 KPTIETTAETK
+518 KPTTETTAEIQEKETKEAVKKEIKEKEIQKKEIK
-529 ENDTKEAVG
+529 ENDTKEV
-538 KALQTKENDTKEAVG
+538 Q
-553 KALQTKENDT
+553 
-563 KEAVGK
+563 
-569 ALQTK
+569 
-574 ENDTKEAVGK
+574 
-584 ALQTKENDTKE
+584 
-595 TKETQPKQAPTA
+595 ETQLKEAPTA

>member
-16 LVGQE
+16 LIGQE

-58 RALMCETGPKAV
+58 RALICEEGPKAV

-196 YETSALEKLAHS
+196 YESSALEKLAHS

-261 RLQERYAI
+261 RLQERYTI
-269 LENYETESVLEE
+269 LENYETEGVLEE

-345 LELEQSKESVL
+345 VELEQA
-356 KPLNQNANAS
+356 PFNQSPSISYNAP
-366 KQEPKSTE
+366 KQEFKNIEKKE
-374 KIEQAERI
+374 KIEQIESIEKRERI
-382 EGTEKKEK
+382 ETP
-390 LETRENTETLQ
+390 Q
-401 TLMLS
+401 TTMLS

-428 ELGEVFE
+428 ELGAVFE

-448 TLTWESLATDKDKEL
+448 ILTWESLAADKDKEL
-463 LRERFKIVKSIVD
+463 LRERFKIVKGIVD
-476 GVFGKGENIKIAL
+476 SVFGKGENIKIAL
-489 KHHLENKSTLE
+489 KHHLENKSTPEE
-500 TQEIKDFK
+500 TKEFK
-508 ISSLREKILP
+508 FPPL
-518 KPTIETTAETK
+518 KPQPTTETTAETK
-529 ENDTKEAVG
+529 ENDTKEAV
-538 KALQTKENDTKEAVG
+538 KKETKEKEVQ
-553 KALQTKENDT
+553 KNEIKE
-563 KEAVGK
+563 KEI
-569 ALQTK
+569 
-574 ENDTKEAVGK
+574 
-584 ALQTKENDTKE
+584 KENDTKE
-595 TKETQPKQAPTA
+595 TKETQPKEAPTA

>member
-58 RALMCETGPKAV
+58 RALMCEEGPKSV
-70 PCDTCIQCQSALN
+70 PCDTCAQCQSALN

-183 SHLKTILEKEQVS
+183 SHLKTILEKERVS

-308 MSSLSLLKEGANAS
+308 MSGLSLLKEGANAS

-356 KPLNQNANAS
+356 KPLNQNANAP
-366 KQEPKSTE
+366 KQESAE
-374 KIEQAERI
+374 KIEKPEKRESAE
-382 EGTEKKEK
+382 TP
-390 LETRENTETLQ
+390 Q
-401 TLMLS
+401 TPMLS

-428 ELGEVFE
+428 ELGVVFE

-448 TLTWESLATDKDKEL
+448 TLTWESLATHKDKEL

-489 KHHLENKSTLE
+489 KNQNKSALE
-500 TQEIKDFK
+500 EIKEFK
-508 ISSLREKILP
+508 FPFSKP
-518 KPTIETTAETK
+518 KPTTETTAETK
-529 ENDTKEAVG
+529 EKEVQKNETKEI
-538 KALQTKENDTKEAVG
+538 Q
-553 KALQTKENDT
+553 
-563 KEAVGK
+563 
-569 ALQTK
+569 
-574 ENDTKEAVGK
+574 
-584 ALQTKENDTKE
+584 
-595 TKETQPKQAPTA
+595 ETQPKETPTA

-615 SELIEEI
+615 SDLIEEI

>member
-58 RALMCETGPKAV
+58 RALMCEEGPKAV
-70 PCDTCIQCQSALN
+70 PCDTCTQCQSALN

-236 AEMLGAIDRSVLEDF
+236 AAMLGAIDRSVLEDF

-292 PDSYS
+292 PDFYS

-308 MSSLSLLKEGANAS
+308 MSSLSLLKEGSNAS

-345 LELEQSKESVL
+345 LELEQT
-356 KPLNQNANAS
+356 PFNQNPSISYNDS

-382 EGTEKKEK
+382 EGTEKIEK
-390 LETRENTETLQ
+390 PEKIESAETTQ
-401 TLMLS
+401 TPMLS

-428 ELGEVFE
+428 ELGAVFE

-448 TLTWESLATDKDKEL
+448 TLTWESLATHKDKEL

-476 GVFGKGENIKIAL
+476 GVFGKGESIKIAL
-489 KHHLENKSTLE
+489 KHQNKSALE
-500 TQEIKDFK
+500 EVKEFK
-508 ISSLREKILP
+508 FPYSKP
-518 KPTIETTAETK
+518 KPTTETTAEMKEKEIKEAAEKETK
-529 ENDTKEAVG
+529 EKEVQENDTKEV
-538 KALQTKENDTKEAVG
+538 QEA
-553 KALQTKENDT
+553 
-563 KEAVGK
+563 
-569 ALQTK
+569 
-574 ENDTKEAVGK
+574 
-584 ALQTKENDTKE
+584 
-595 TKETQPKQAPTA
+595 QPKQAPTA
-607 LQEFMANH
+607 LQEFMANN
-615 SELIEEI
+615 SNLIEEI

>member
-58 RALMCETGPKAV
+58 RALMCEEGPKAV

-196 YETSALEKLAHS
+196 YESSALEKLAHS

-261 RLQERYAI
+261 RLQERYVI

-345 LELEQSKESVL
+345 VELEQT
-356 KPLNQNANAS
+356 PFNQNPNISYNAP
-366 KQEPKSTE
+366 KQEFKSTE

-382 EGTEKKEK
+382 EGTEKIASAEAP
-390 LETRENTETLQ
+390 Q
-401 TLMLS
+401 TPMLS

-428 ELGEVFE
+428 ELGAVFE

-448 TLTWESLATDKDKEL
+448 TLTWESLAADKDKEL

-476 GVFGKGENIKIAL
+476 GIFGKGENIKIAL
-489 KHHLENKSTLE
+489 KNHLENKSTLE
-500 TQEIKDFK
+500 TQEVKEFK
-508 ISSLREKILP
+508 FPPLKP
-518 KPTIETTAETK
+518 KPTTETTAEMQ

-538 KALQTKENDTKEAVG
+538 KALQTKENDTKEV
-553 KALQTKENDT
+553 QEKE
-563 KEAVGK
+563 V
-569 ALQTK
+569 Q
-574 ENDTKEAVGK
+574 
-584 ALQTKENDTKE
+584 
-595 TKETQPKQAPTA
+595 ETQPKEAPTA

-615 SELIEEI
+615 SNLIEEI

>member
-58 RALMCETGPKAV
+58 RALMCEEGPKAV

-251 FQSLINQDEA
+251 FQSLINQDEVQ
-261 RLQERYAI
+261 LQERYAI
-269 LENYETESVLEE
+269 LENYETEGVLEE

-334 ALKLKALDDAI
+334 ALKLKAIDDVI
-345 LELEQSKESVL
+345 VELEQT
-356 KPLNQNANAS
+356 PFNQNPSISYNAP
-366 KQEPKSTE
+366 KQESKGTE
-374 KIEQAERI
+374 KREQAERI
-382 EGTEKKEK
+382 EGTEKREK
-390 LETRENTETLQ
+390 LEKRENAEAPQ
-401 TLMLS
+401 TPMLS

-428 ELGEVFE
+428 ELGAVFE

-489 KHHLENKSTLE
+489 KNHSENKSALE
-500 TQEIKDFK
+500 ETKEIK

-518 KPTIETTAETK
+518 KPTTETTAETK
-529 ENDTKEAVG
+529 ENEKEAVG
-538 KALQTKENDTKEAVG
+538 KALQTKENDTKEV
-553 KALQTKENDT
+553 KEKEIKEKEIKENDT
-563 KEAVGK
+563 KEI
-569 ALQTK
+569 Q
-574 ENDTKEAVGK
+574 
-584 ALQTKENDTKE
+584 
-595 TKETQPKQAPTA
+595 ETQPKEAPTA
-607 LQEFMANH
+607 LQEFIANH
-615 SELIEEI
+615 SNLIEEI

>member
-58 RALMCETGPKAV
+58 RALMCEEGPKAV

-196 YETSALEKLAHS
+196 YESSALEKLAHS

-251 FQSLINQDEA
+251 FQSLINQDEV
-261 RLQERYAI
+261 RLKERYAI

-356 KPLNQNANAS
+356 KPLNQNANAP
-366 KQEPKSTE
+366 KQEPKSAE
-374 KIEQAERI
+374 KIEKP
-382 EGTEKKEK
+382 EKK
-390 LETRENTETLQ
+390 ENTETPQ
-401 TLMLS
+401 TPMLS

-428 ELGEVFE
+428 ELGAVFE

-448 TLTWESLATDKDKEL
+448 TLTWESLATNKDKEL
-463 LRERFKIVKSIVD
+463 LRERFKIVKGIVD

-489 KHHLENKSTLE
+489 KHHLENKSALE
-500 TQEIKDFK
+500 EVKEFK
-508 ISSLREKILP
+508 FPYSKP
-518 KPTIETTAETK
+518 KPTTETTAETK
-529 ENDTKEAVG
+529 EKETKEAAE
-538 KALQTKENDTKEAVG
+538 KETKEKEIQKKEIQENDTKEI
-553 KALQTKENDT
+553 QEI
-563 KEAVGK
+563 
-569 ALQTK
+569 
-574 ENDTKEAVGK
+574 
-584 ALQTKENDTKE
+584 
-595 TKETQPKQAPTA
+595 QPKEAPTA

-615 SELIEEI
+615 SNLIEEI